1 MHVSAAR
8 VLVVILS
15 LAVVARAE
23 EATEFERRCAEI
35 AAGRG
40 QRSEAARLHEL
51 FDASWEYQLIE
62 YPEFATSVGDPR
74 YNRRW
79 TDWSL
84 AAVARRDR
92 ELDAPAH
99 ALATIDRAALSDADQ
114 LSYDLFR
121 RDLEMDIEGRRFK
134 GEYLQMDQLSGVHQ
148 RVAQTIVTMPATTR
162 AQYDDVLARLEGV
175 PTLFEQAI
183 VLLELGRA
191 AGITPPAVAL
201 RDVPRQVESH
211 IVDEPDQSP
220 LLALF
225 ESFPKTISAR
235 DQRQLRARAH
245 DVYADRIVPALRR
258 LHDYLVT
265 TYVPAARAPIG
276 LRDVPDGEAWY
287 AYAVR
292 RSTTTRRTPKEIHEL
307 GLAEVK
313 RIRRAMEA
321 VAKEAGYDELD
332 DFVAALRT
340 DPRFYFTRREDL
352 LRAFRDIAKRVDPE
366 LVKLFGKL
374 PRLPYGVLP
383 VPDYAERSQPAAY
396 YQPGTLAAGR
406 AGYFFANTFDLP
418 SRPTWAMDA
427 LVLHEAVPGH
437 HLQIAL
443 SQELEDLPAFR
454 RNGGYTAFS
463 EGWGLYAESLGSELS
478 LYTDAYARFGQL
490 SFEMWRAVR
499 LVVDTGIHAF
509 GWSRER
515 AIGYLRTN
523 TGKTEHE
530 STVEV
535 DRYLVWPAQALAY
548 KIGEL
553 KLKELRAYATKRLGA
568 AFDVRAFHDVVLG
581 SGALPL
587 DVLDAR
593 VRSWVAERDP
603 KRAR

>member
-8 VLVVILS
+8 VLLVILS

-23 EATEFERRCAEI
+23 EPTAFERRCAEI

-51 FDASWEYQLIE
+51 FDASWEYQLNE

-99 ALATIDRAALSDADQ
+99 TLATIDRAALPDPDQ

-121 RDLEMDIEGRRFK
+121 RDLEMEVEGRRFK

-162 AQYDDVLARLEGV
+162 AQYDDVLARLEGI

-225 ESFPKTISAR
+225 ESFPKTISDR

-265 TYVPAARAPIG
+265 TYVPAARATIG

-287 AYAVR
+287 AYDVR
-292 RSTTTRRTPKEIHEL
+292 SSTTTRRTPKEIHEL

-515 AIGYLRTN
+515 AIDYLRTN

-553 KLKELRAYATKRLGA
+553 KFKELRAYATKRLGA
-568 AFDVRAFHDVVLG
+568 AFDVRTFHDVVLG